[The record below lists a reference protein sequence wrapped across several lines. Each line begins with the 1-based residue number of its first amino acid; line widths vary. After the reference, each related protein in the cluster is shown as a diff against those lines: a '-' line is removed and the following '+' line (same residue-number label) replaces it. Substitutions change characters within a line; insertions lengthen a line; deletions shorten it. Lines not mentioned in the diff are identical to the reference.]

1 MERVL
6 FANDRSGA
14 RMTKRLIVGVTGAS
28 GSVLALETI
37 RQLVRAGVETH
48 LVVSKGARL
57 TVAHELG
64 VDGLA
69 QLTSVANHAYSYHD
83 LAAPIASGSFR
94 TDGMIVVPCSMR
106 TLAAMAHGLGDNLLT
121 RAADVVLKEKRRLVI
136 VPREAPLHEGHLD
149 AMLRLARMGAIV
161 APPVPPFYVK
171 LASIEEMVVEMAARL
186 VGWAGVDPGDK
197 LTRWGEKKVAVA

>member
-1 MERVL
+1 
-6 FANDRSGA
+6 
-14 RMTKRLIVGVTGAS
+14 MTKRIIVGVTGAS

-48 LVVSKGARL
+48 LVVSKGARI
-57 TVAHELG
+57 TIAYELG
-64 VDGLA
+64 ADGLA
-69 QLTSVANHAYSYHD
+69 QLASLANHTHNHQD

-121 RAADVVLKEKRRLVI
+121 RAADVVLKERRRLVV

-149 AMLRLARMGAIV
+149 AMLRLTRMGAII

-171 LASIEEMVVEMAARL
+171 PTSVEAMVAEMAARL
-186 VGWAGVDPGDK
+186 VNWAGVDPGDK
-197 LTRWGEKKVAVA
+197 LTRWGEDNAAIRRSF

>member
-1 MERVL
+1 MERVF

-69 QLTSVANHAYSYHD
+69 QLTSVANHAYSYQD

-197 LTRWGEKKVAVA
+197 LTRWGEDRASVG

>member
-1 MERVL
+1 MERVF
-6 FANDRSGA
+6 FADDRSGA
-14 RMTKRLIVGVTGAS
+14 TMTKRLIIGVTGAS

-57 TVAHELG
+57 AIPHELG
-64 VDGLA
+64 TDGLA
-69 QLTSVANHAYSYHD
+69 QLTSFANHAHSYQD
-83 LAAPIASGSFR
+83 MAAPIASGSFR

-149 AMLRLARMGAIV
+149 AMLRLARMGAVI

-197 LTRWGEKKVAVA
+197 LTRWGEKTVAAA

>member
-1 MERVL
+1 MERDL
-6 FANDRSGA
+6 FAIDHSGA
-14 RMTKRLIVGVTGAS
+14 KMTKRIVIGVTGAS

-57 TVAHELG
+57 TIAHELG
-64 VDGLA
+64 ADGLA
-69 QLTSVANHAYSYHD
+69 QLTSVANHAYSYQD

-149 AMLRLARMGAIV
+149 AMLRLARMGAVI

-171 LASIEEMVVEMAARL
+171 PSSFEEMVVEMAARL
-186 VGWAGVDPGDK
+186 VNWAGVDPGNK
-197 LTRWGEKKVAVA
+197 LTRWGEKKVAIA

>member
-1 MERVL
+1 MERVF
-6 FANDRSGA
+6 FADVRSGA
-14 RMTKRLIVGVTGAS
+14 TMTKRLIIGVTGAS

-57 TVAHELG
+57 AIPHELG
-64 VDGLA
+64 TDGLA
-69 QLTSVANHAYSYHD
+69 HLTSLANHAYSYQD

-121 RAADVVLKEKRRLVI
+121 RAADVILKEKRRLVI

-149 AMLRLARMGAIV
+149 AMMRLARMGAVI

-197 LTRWGEKKVAVA
+197 LTRWGEKKVTAA

>member
-1 MERVL
+1 
-6 FANDRSGA
+6 
-14 RMTKRLIVGVTGAS
+14 MTKRIIIGVTGAS
-28 GSVLALETI
+28 GSVLALETL

-57 TVAHELG
+57 AIPHELG
-64 VDGLA
+64 ADGLA
-69 QLTSVANHAYSYHD
+69 QLTSIANHAYSDQD

-149 AMLRLARMGAIV
+149 AMLRLARMGAVI

-186 VGWAGVDPGDK
+186 VSWAGVDPGTN
-197 LTRWGEKKVAVA
+197 LTRWGEKKVAVR

>member
-1 MERVL
+1 
-6 FANDRSGA
+6 
-14 RMTKRLIVGVTGAS
+14 MTKRIIVGVTGAS

-37 RQLVRAGVETH
+37 RQLVRGGVETH
-48 LVVSKGARL
+48 LVVSKGARI
-57 TVAHELG
+57 TIAYELG
-64 VDGLA
+64 ADGLA
-69 QLTSVANHAYSYHD
+69 QLASLANHTHNHQD

-121 RAADVVLKEKRRLVI
+121 RAADVVLKERRRLVV

-149 AMLRLARMGAIV
+149 AMQRLARMGAII

-171 LASIEEMVVEMAARL
+171 PASIEAMIVEMAARL
-186 VGWAGVDPGDK
+186 VNWAGVDPGDK
-197 LTRWGEKKVAVA
+197 LTRWGEDNVAIRRSF